1 MKKKAPKGWV
11 KISDF
16 EETTGISA
24 KTITA
29 AIKRGYIPDNFADV
43 VGTSATSPYYLNPQ
57 QAAVCWYKSLNSAH
71 PNQRKVRNA
80 LAAVFLLLLLLFLSL
95 FQWYQRADTRLE
107 DIAAQNGWDCLGAAD
122 RLATHLKRGTYDY
135 MNIDAI
141 ARFDETAQHAQQ
153 PTGGQLGEVLVEL
166 ENEIAFTAIPP
177 REMQKITAYL
187 NGLTGPPHQRRCW
200 RSPPSFA

>member
-80 LAAVFLLLLLLFLSL
+80 LAGYIKTFDKAVIEPEPTAKAVATATMTYEDAQLQEKIAKARIAELEFIIRKSKCSTDFKRNDFLKKTKRTHWVRFVHLNSLIESCVFLYLWNSPFDTFL
-95 FQWYQRADTRLE
+95 
-107 DIAAQNGWDCLGAAD
+107 
-122 RLATHLKRGTYDY
+122 
-135 MNIDAI
+135 
-141 ARFDETAQHAQQ
+141 
-153 PTGGQLGEVLVEL
+153 
-166 ENEIAFTAIPP
+166 
-177 REMQKITAYL
+177 
-187 NGLTGPPHQRRCW
+187 
-200 RSPPSFA
+200 

>member
-80 LAAVFLLLLLLFLSL
+80 LAGYIKTFDKAVIEPEPTAKAVATATMTYEDAQLQEKIAKARIAELELQEKEGALVSRERINAQLFAAGKELRDTLLAIPDRITDVVMAEDN
-95 FQWYQRADTRLE
+95 RAIIHNT
-107 DIAAQNGWDCLGAAD
+107 I
-122 RLATHLKRGTYDY
+122 Y
-135 MNIDAI
+135 DAI
-141 ARFDETAQHAQQ
+141 ADALLKLADFQTRIDQ
-153 PTGGQLGEVLVEL
+153 
-166 ENEIAFTAIPP
+166 
-177 REMQKITAYL
+177 
-187 NGLTGPPHQRRCW
+187 
-200 RSPPSFA
+200 

>member
-80 LAAVFLLLLLLFLSL
+80 LAGYIKTFDKAVIEPEPTAKAVATATMTYEDAQLQEKIAKARIAELELQEKEGALVSRERINAQLFAAGKECLAFPVPL
-95 FQWYQRADTRLE
+95 KIDTGQRITVEIFREVFRADF
-107 DIAAQNGWDCLGAAD
+107 N
-122 RLATHLKRGTYDY
+122 
-135 MNIDAI
+135 
-141 ARFDETAQHAQQ
+141 
-153 PTGGQLGEVLVEL
+153 
-166 ENEIAFTAIPP
+166 
-177 REMQKITAYL
+177 
-187 NGLTGPPHQRRCW
+187 HQRRVGVT
-200 RSPPSFA
+200 FGA

>member
-1 MKKKAPKGWV
+1 MIYRFFLVPTSGVVGIAFFRQSAGKIIIAGSKQIRMKKKAPKGWV

-80 LAAVFLLLLLLFLSL
+80 LAGYIKTFDKAVIEPEPTAKAVATATMTYEDAQLQEKSPKPGSPS
-95 FQWYQRADTRLE
+95 WNYRKKRVRWCRAS
-107 DIAAQNGWDCLGAAD
+107 A
-122 RLATHLKRGTYDY
+122 
-135 MNIDAI
+135 
-141 ARFDETAQHAQQ
+141 
-153 PTGGQLGEVLVEL
+153 
-166 ENEIAFTAIPP
+166 
-177 REMQKITAYL
+177 
-187 NGLTGPPHQRRCW
+187 
-200 RSPPSFA
+200 